1 MKNRHLPFRPLDNS
15 TSTQM
20 GYDLEVAHWGRALKS
35 AQASAGSG
43 LSSLGVIG
51 LFLSIFISL
60 LFIILTLLAMLIEW
74 ILKPTPKPVESKST
88 HIPKYFRETN
98 DDLRNAWD

>member
-20 GYDLEVAHWGRALKS
+20 GYDLEMAHWSRALKS
-35 AQASAGSG
+35 AQAGTGSG
-43 LSSLGVIG
+43 LSSFGVIG

-60 LFIILTLLAMLIEW
+60 FFIILTLHAMLIEW
-74 ILKPTPKPVESKST
+74 ILKPTPKPIESKST
-88 HIPKYFRETN
+88 HVPKHFKEKD
-98 DDLRNAWD
+98 DDLKNAWD